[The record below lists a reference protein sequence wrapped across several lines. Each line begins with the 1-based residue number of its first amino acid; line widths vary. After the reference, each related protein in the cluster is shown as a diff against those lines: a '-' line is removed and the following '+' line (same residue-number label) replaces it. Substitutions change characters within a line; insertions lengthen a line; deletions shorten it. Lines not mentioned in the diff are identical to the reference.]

1 MRWQTKKSKNIQKN
15 VTKIFTK
22 YLSQNEQANQN
33 NHKIITKY
41 LPQNEVANRKSK
53 NVDVLNLASHICY
66 KLGGGCDAH
75 ADGDG
80 YDNII
85 CMIL

>member
-1 MRWQTKKSKNIQKN
+1 MSRQT
-15 VTKIFTK
+15 
-22 YLSQNEQANQN
+22 
-33 NHKIITKY
+33 KIITKY
-41 LPQNEVANRKSK
+41 LSQNEVANRKSK

-85 CMIL
+85 CMFL

>member
-1 MRWQTKKSKNIQKN
+1 MSRQT
-15 VTKIFTK
+15 
-22 YLSQNEQANQN
+22 
-33 NHKIITKY
+33 KIITKY

-75 ADGDG
+75 ADADG
-80 YDNII
+80 YHYLHVL
-85 CMIL
+85 MI